1 MNDAIERVWRRLLL
15 AIGRGRITFVD
26 DAAQVQRVQVQLGSD
41 EVKDNTPRLAEY
53 GFQSNPPP
61 GSDCVV
67 LFLAGERTNGVVVA
81 TGNQRW
87 RLRALADGE
96 VAISDDKG
104 QKVYLSAAG
113 IRVDGGGLPIEITNT
128 PSVRIDSPAVHITG
142 ALTVDGD
149 INSGATVTAAVDVK
163 DQSGGKSMA
172 GMRSAYNAHH
182 HGAST
187 TTDHPM

>member
-1 MNDAIERVWRRLLL
+1 MSDAIERVWRRLLL

-87 RLRALADGE
+87 RLRALAEGE

-104 QKVYLSAAG
+104 QKVYLSVAG
-113 IRVDGGGLPIEITNT
+113 IRIDGGGLPMQITNT
-128 PSVRIDSPAVHITG
+128 PSVLIDSAAVHMTG
-142 ALTVDGD
+142 ALTVDGA

-163 DQSGGKSMA
+163 DQNGGKSMA
-172 GMRSAYNAHH
+172 GMRAAYNAHH
-182 HGAST
+182 HGSST